1 MSFAKSS
8 ALRWFERL
16 MDSARRK
23 YMSLR
28 KGALENYVEKLVGL
42 GDVVF
47 PRIARA
53 AEDLA
58 RLINRL
64 QITVIES
71 MILASLWFGAIALL
85 ISILVV
91 ILAG

>member
-23 YMSLR
+23 YISVR
-28 KGALENYVEKLVGL
+28 RGVLESYAERIVGL

-47 PRIARA
+47 PRVARA

-58 RLINRL
+58 KLINKL
-64 QITVIES
+64 QITMIES
-71 MILASLWFGAIALL
+71 MILVSLWFGAIALL